1 MNNLQNL
8 HTHSTYCD
16 GSDTLEEMIKTAIEK
31 GFSSIGFSGHSPVN
45 FDSIYAMSLEGE
57 MEYKKEITNLKKKYD
72 GVLDIFC
79 GIELDTNHVSNLD
92 GYDYVLGSHHYF
104 SRDGRLIGFDR
115 SADEVKSVIDCHFGG
130 DGIAFAKAYYNE
142 LGEHLWKTNV
152 DILAHFDIITKNC
165 EKTFL
170 FDTECEEYKKL
181 GFEAISSLRGKIP
194 FFEVNTG
201 AISRGYRTSPYPCLD
216 FIKEFKKQGYGAVI
230 TSDCHDRNY
239 LDESFALA
247 RELLFEAGF
256 REKYIL
262 TKNGFVA
269 VEL

>member
-16 GSDTLEEMIKTAIEK
+16 GRDTLEEMIQTAIEK

-79 GIELDTNHVSNLD
+79 GIELDTNHISNLD

-130 DGIAFAKAYYNE
+130 DGIAFAKAYYSDLSE
-142 LGEHLWKTNV
+142 CLWKTKIDV
-152 DILAHFDIITKNC
+152 LAHFDIITKNC
-165 EKTFL
+165 EKIHL
-170 FDTECEEYKKL
+170 FDVDSVEYKKL
-181 GFEAISSLRGKIP
+181 GYEAISSLKGKIP

-201 AISRGYRTSPYPCLD
+201 AISRGYRTTPYPTLD
-216 FIKEFKKQGYGAVI
+216 FMREFKKQGYGAI
-230 TSDCHDRNY
+230 ISSDCHDRRY
-239 LDESFALA
+239 LDTAFDLA
-247 RELLFEAGF
+247 RELLAEAGYKE
-256 REKYIL
+256 RYIL
-262 TKNGFVA
+262 TRNGFCA